1 MKDYLLSVYQPDGP
15 PPPPEALHKV
25 MQDVG
30 AVIEDAKRAGV
41 WVFNGGLHPPA
52 PPQSCASRAVTRSSP
67 TGPTPKARS
76 TSAAS

>member
-25 MQDVG
+25 MQDIG

-41 WVFNGGLHPPA
+41 VGLQRRPA
-52 PPQSCASRAVTRSSP
+52 SAGLRHRRAYQGR
-67 TGPTPKARS
+67 
-76 TSAAS
+76 